1 MEEEAKDDFYVLKSK
16 TSGQTA
22 QGAMVLIEPSS
33 GKVVG
38 CIGQL
43 GEKTTS
49 RGQNRATQTLR
60 SPGSSFKPLADLVP
74 GIEEGIVTPAT
85 IYADLATVFN
95 EGTVAEY
102 KPKNYNGFKGI
113 MSLRRAVT
121 TSQNIPFV
129 KIMNELGTAKSIE
142 YLKKMGISTLDEGK
156 DVGLSLAIGGLTNGI
171 SPLEMAGAYA
181 AIANNGNY
189 IEPTFYTKV
198 EDTDGK
204 VVMEPNQKTEKVCS
218 EETAYVVK
226 DLLKSGID
234 VAAKTG
240 TSNDDKDRWL
250 CGFSNYYAGAAWYGY
265 DTPEEVNTGGK
276 RNPAGQLFSQVMKK
290 VHTGLEGSTFTQPAN
305 VVSATVCRTSGRLA
319 TDKCTDKYTEIFV
332 KGHLPETCDA
342 HENTYLICKDSNLLA
357 NEYCPESSRENR
369 NYGYVP
375 EKERLGLWNTPDVK
389 KATSAPT
396 GYCTIHKKP
405 EETKP
410 TEPTTNKTEPTK
422 PTTSPTTGSTTGGN
436 TSSTN
441 KTEST
446 N

>member
-1 MEEEAKDDFYVLKSK
+1 
-16 TSGQTA
+16 
-22 QGAMVLIEPSS
+22 MVN
-33 GKVVG
+33 GK
-38 CIGQL
+38 
-43 GEKTTS
+43 
-49 RGQNRATQTLR
+49 
-60 SPGSSFKPLADLVP
+60 
-74 GIEEGIVTPAT
+74 
-85 IYADLATVFN
+85 
-95 EGTVAEY
+95 
-102 KPKNYNGFKGI
+102 
-113 MSLRRAVT
+113 
-121 TSQNIPFV
+121 
-129 KIMNELGTAKSIE
+129 
-142 YLKKMGISTLDEGK
+142 
-156 DVGLSLAIGGLTNGI
+156 GGLTNGI

-226 DLLKSGID
+226 DLLKSVVKDSGGTATYCAISGID

-342 HENTYLICKDSNLLA
+342 HTDSYTICKDSGLLA
-357 NEYCPESSRENR
+357 NEYCPQSSREVKES
-369 NYGYVP
+369 NYIV
-375 EKERLGLWNTPDVK
+375 EKESLQMV
-389 KATSAPT
+389 
-396 GYCTIHKKP
+396 
-405 EETKP
+405 
-410 TEPTTNKTEPTK
+410 
-422 PTTSPTTGSTTGGN
+422 
-436 TSSTN
+436 
-441 KTEST
+441 
-446 N
+446 